1 MKVLITGG
9 AGFVGANLACYL
21 TERGHQVTCM
31 DNLVRRGSEFNLPTL
46 RRRGVRFIHGDVRNA
61 EDFVALPR
69 DIDAVCECCAQPSA
83 IDGYGNPLFD
93 INNNTIGL
101 LNTLEYARRNGAG
114 LIFWSTN
121 KTYAGE
127 HINAFPM
134 IEGETRWTWD
144 QEAIHALY
152 GDRLPAGFDPV
163 HGFTSDF
170 TVDGHDHSIYGL
182 SKIMAD
188 LACQEWHDAFGVRT
202 VVNRWSC
209 LAGEGQFG
217 KSAQGWVAWWAIAF
231 HFGLPLRYIGWEGK
245 QVRDAL
251 FIEDIC
257 RLVEIELGDLDRLA
271 GSVFNVGGGRDITL
285 SLREATALMEDIFG
299 HSVPVEYQE
308 DPRKADH
315 CIYVSDIRPVT
326 AATGWTPRVS
336 IEEGYERII
345 RWVVDH
351 EEELA
356 GLYADLP
363 RMAPARAP
371 LTVAA

>member
-9 AGFVGANLACYL
+9 AGFVGANLAVWL
-21 TERGHQVTCM
+21 TERGHRVTVV
-31 DNLVRRGSEFNLPTL
+31 DNLVRRGSELNLPRL
-46 RRRGVRFIHGDVRNA
+46 KAHGVAFVHGDVRNA
-61 EDFVALPR
+61 EDFIALPK
-69 DIDAVCECCAQPSA
+69 DVEVVCECCAQPSA

-101 LNTLEYARRNGAG
+101 LNTLEYARRVGSG

-127 HINAFPM
+127 HINAFP
-134 IEGETRWTWD
+134 IVERDLRWEWD
-144 QEAIHALY
+144 AEAIRAQY

-163 HGFTSDF
+163 EGFSAEF
-170 TVDGHDHSIYGL
+170 TVDGRDHSIYGL

-188 LACQEWHDAFGVRT
+188 LACQEWCDAFGVPT

-231 HFGLPLRYIGWEGK
+231 HFGLPLKYIGWEGK

-257 RLVEIELGDLDRLA
+257 RLVELEMGQLERLA
-271 GSVFNVGGGRDITL
+271 GSVFNVGGGKDTTL
-285 SLREATALMEDIFG
+285 SLREATRLMEDRFKRT
-299 HSVPVEYQE
+299 VPISIED

-315 CIYVSDIRPVT
+315 CIYISDIRPVT
-326 AATGWTPRVS
+326 AATGWTPTITV
-336 IEEGYERII
+336 EEGYDRII
-345 RWVVDH
+345 RWVRDH
-351 EEELA
+351 EAELA
-356 GLYADLP
+356 GLYLDTP
-363 RMAPARAP
+363 APARRAAAA
-371 LTVAA
+371 VAAG